1 MKCSITMK
9 SIAVRLVN
17 MGYAVYGIDY
27 EGHGKSEGLLGFVND
42 DVDDCSEHFTSICG
56 KFSEE
61 ENRGKTRFLLGVNG
75 SFIAYEETR
84 VLGRSSLLP
93 CVRRH
98 EAAPGLDLCPNATV
112 QTYSNYPNSRH
123 HRPDVT
129 AQVRANP
136 YCYIGKP
143 RLKTGYECL
152 RISVDLEERMSKVMI
167 PFITLHREEDRVTDK
182 SVSKQLY
189 SVGSSS
195 DKTFVVYP
203 GMWHGL
209 LCLSGNSSL
218 EKELKNDNDVPSK

>member
-42 DVDDCSEHFTSICG
+42 DVDDCSEHFTSICD
-56 KFSEE
+56 FQRRRIE
-61 ENRGKTRFLLGVNG
+61 
-75 SFIAYEETR
+75 
-84 VLGRSSLLP
+84 GRRDSYR
-93 CVRRH
+93 RRH